1 MRFFVPGTV
10 DEEEAYKAWQR
21 QREEREATHKQPL
34 SDGKIFKILYDP
46 DNTQQ
51 LVAAQ
56 VGQVSWIAQERVLAI
71 FGPDDSGTSFL
82 VATENKTLTVAKDQ
96 VVSIE
101 SFED

>member
-10 DEEEAYKAWQR
+10 DEDEAIKAWQR
-21 QREEREATHKQPL
+21 QREEREASHRQPL

-56 VGQVSWIAQERVLAI
+56 VGQVNWIAQERVLAI
-71 FGPDDSGTSFL
+71 FGPDDLGASFL
-82 VATENKTLTVAKDQ
+82 VATANKTLTVSPEQ
-96 VVSIE
+96 IISIE
-101 SFED
+101 TFED

>member
-10 DEEEAYKAWQR
+10 DEEGAIKFWQQ
-21 QREEREATHKQPL
+21 QREEREVSHKQPL

-56 VGQVSWIAQERVLAI
+56 VGQVNWIAQERVLAI
-71 FGPDDSGTSFL
+71 FGPGGSGTAFL
-82 VATENKTLTVAKDQ
+82 VATANKTLTVAREQ
-96 VVSIE
+96 VISIE
-101 SFED
+101 TFED

>member
-10 DEEEAYKAWQR
+10 DEDEAIKAWQR
-21 QREEREATHKQPL
+21 QREEREASYKQPL

-56 VGQVSWIAQERVLAI
+56 VGQVNWIAQERVLAI
-71 FGPDDSGTSFL
+71 FGPDGSGNSFL
-82 VATENKTLTVAKDQ
+82 VATANKTLTVAREQ
-96 VVSIE
+96 VISIE
-101 SFED
+101 TFED

>member
-10 DEEEAYKAWQR
+10 DEDEAIKAWQR
-21 QREEREATHKQPL
+21 QREEREASHKQPL

-56 VGQVSWIAQERVLAI
+56 VGQVNWIAQERVLAI
-71 FGPDDSGTSFL
+71 FGPDHSGASFL
-82 VATENKTLTVAKDQ
+82 VATANKTLTVSREQ
-96 VVSIE
+96 IISIE
-101 SFED
+101 TFEN

>member
-10 DEEEAYKAWQR
+10 DEDEAIKAWQQR
-21 QREEREATHKQPL
+21 REEREASHRQPL

-56 VGQVSWIAQERVLAI
+56 VGQVNWMAQERVLAI
-71 FGPDDSGTSFL
+71 FSPDESGTSFL
-82 VATENKTLTVAKDQ
+82 VATANKTLTVARDQ
-96 VVSIE
+96 VISIE
-101 SFED
+101 TFDD